1 MISLIVMLLYANFS
15 YSFSK
20 RRLSYMSGSL
30 FVAQPISIVTTH
42 NTRRNQAIVSAIR
55 FAICFLFIISNCNHI
70 GEARHT
76 VRREV
81 KELNR
86 CFYSY

>member
-20 RRLSYMSGSL
+20 RRLSYMGR

-42 NTRRNQAIVSAIR
+42 NTMRNQAIVSAIR
-55 FAICFLFIISNCNHI
+55 FAICFSFIISNCNHI